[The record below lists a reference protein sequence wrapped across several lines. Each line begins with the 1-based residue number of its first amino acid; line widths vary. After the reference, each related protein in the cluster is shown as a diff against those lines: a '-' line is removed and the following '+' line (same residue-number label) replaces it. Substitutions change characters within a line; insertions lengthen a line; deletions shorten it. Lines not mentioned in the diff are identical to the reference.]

1 MASTGTGTMKQQRRR
16 FSLQTPVNFIS
27 KMGRKLSVGN
37 NQHQQQPSA
46 AASAQLSFRSSSVP
60 GSLNHLSDPYA
71 AVVVAAGKKKERA
84 GSRSRWSKSNSFS
97 SVCDSEEE
105 LNRQF
110 ADFDTCLSGFDDAPA
125 RPVRQSLP
133 VPTILLQ
140 PADDDDD
147 SDLGEKKPGGRQRS
161 RSETRSPSHFSRFLK
176 FNRRRTSPTNHSPTS
191 PVSQSLEFPVQYE
204 RRGSFQSTLGITTPI
219 LKCSLEQLPEGVQVH
234 HATRTCSPSPEHF
247 NGPSLSPSA
256 LLNYEPDRF
265 RFDSKS
271 TAIVRDRS
279 ATFSST
285 DGMDRRNPSLELVPR
300 GTVQRERSVSF
311 SATQAGGGSSTSSS
325 SSSRTPPDDRM
336 TKKRRSLSHL
346 FWPPS
351 ALFGRSRTKS
361 RSVDQ
366 SLAAAFDVDVIGGLS
381 RLAGSAL
388 GSSTDSGGGGGRPGS
403 PIGERRSSGSG
414 GSNSRLAEDTLA
426 YTVQSNDT
434 LTSLAARFDTTPS
447 ELVAINKLH
456 SRLIFPGQVLL
467 VPRKD
472 ADANRGAGL
481 ESEGAGTSSS
491 SEPGE
496 AGTALGPQMALN
508 VSIRSSSSNSNI
520 NEVGRDSNGGYSS
533 PTAERPIEHAF
544 LDSLRPPGSP
554 RFNRADLSFTNQGS
568 GAGQSGSS
576 ASDFA
581 NIEREI
587 NNEELLTSMDV
598 ETERIRDRS
607 AYEKFLKIHVRH
619 ITDGQ
624 GVVAGVLLV
633 TPNTVMFDPNV
644 SDTLV
649 IEHGAEAYGVIA
661 PMEFVVNAALYP
673 DIAHMR
679 LADSK
684 GQPDQPIT
692 DPIYFPTNCPLHRKY
707 SILKEKAHLKGKQT
721 SPEEAVVDLD
731 PAAGILAI
739 AGDIQ
744 RRWSEG
750 EDTRESCESQATAQ
764 EDDAA
769 GSSKTSDASPL
780 PAPSQEPPTPKDKET
795 RANSLTAESVDGAVV
810 TVVSEPLCPIIPPP
824 SVVEAAHQSGH
835 VIRLHVKNEP
845 VVPSAVA
852 DVAAGPPENDLV
864 DKSSLSSDNTKLT
877 SGIRVV
883 SSMDK
888 TPSGEREDELCI
900 SEELNVTDD
909 DDKDEAFHSS
919 TGSGYEQAISEAMI
933 DESEYRARHFSV
945 GTTSS
950 MGPHQSGAAR
960 SRAMHSSFHR
970 QPRHAS
976 GGSEPIPASRPQSSS
991 PAPIASSPESRGQRM
1006 LKRLSYPLV
1015 WMGESLTADSK
1026 ENSPVLPA
1034 DKDPNAESVF
1044 SKVFSRRLSTENSL
1058 KLDSRLVPN
1067 LFRGKDQGHHHQQQH
1082 HQHHHHNNPISSGQP
1097 PAGAQPK
1104 LGYRS
1109 MVSVDDVP
1117 ELFAS
1122 LDILRSPYFELNF
1135 IELIPKPAQPCD
1147 APPLYLRLRMGKPL
1161 NRKGGMTTPI
1171 MSYGKKKMKPEYWFS
1186 IPRDKADSLCRF
1198 FLLWSPDVYGE
1209 PGDADSVAKRG
1220 FELITEDLE
1229 WEEPSP
1235 VRRTKPVKKAKGQL
1249 GGKSKS
1255 GDHDQVGGED
1265 EDDPL
1270 GVTAELAKESWERAK
1285 APYVRL
1291 FTILKTQATLFE
1303 SDQDEIVSLNEE
1315 VRRALYGSERLSAL
1329 DLDSYLPDLIGP
1341 TEVLTDEY
1349 RKQLA
1354 KHLPARVEGYPWSL
1368 VFSTSQNG
1376 FSLNSLYRKMIGIDS
1391 PILLVIE
1398 DTQGNVFG
1406 AITSCEIRVSES
1418 FYGTGESLLFV
1429 INPKMQI
1436 YPWSGDNS
1444 YFIQGNNESL
1454 AIGAGDG
1461 RFGLWLDGDLNQ
1473 GRTQTCKTF
1482 GNDPLSPDE
1491 DFWVKTLECW
1501 AFM

>member
-1 MASTGTGTMKQQRRR
+1 MTSSDHGLTGPQ
-16 FSLQTPVNFIS
+16 
-27 KMGRKLSVGN
+27 
-37 NQHQQQPSA
+37 
-46 AASAQLSFRSSSVP
+46 
-60 GSLNHLSDPYA
+60 
-71 AVVVAAGKKKERA
+71 
-84 GSRSRWSKSNSFS
+84 
-97 SVCDSEEE
+97 
-105 LNRQF
+105 
-110 ADFDTCLSGFDDAPA
+110 
-125 RPVRQSLP
+125 
-133 VPTILLQ
+133 
-140 PADDDDD
+140 
-147 SDLGEKKPGGRQRS
+147 RQRS
-161 RSETRSPSHFSRFLK
+161 IKDRLK
-176 FNRRRTSPTNHSPTS
+176 D
-191 PVSQSLEFPVQYE
+191 
-204 RRGSFQSTLGITTPI
+204 G
-219 LKCSLEQLPEGVQVH
+219 
-234 HATRTCSPSPEHF
+234 
-247 NGPSLSPSA
+247 LSSW
-256 LLNYEPDRF
+256 
-265 RFDSKS
+265 
-271 TAIVRDRS
+271 
-279 ATFSST
+279 
-285 DGMDRRNPSLELVPR
+285 
-300 GTVQRERSVSF
+300 Q
-311 SATQAGGGSSTSSS
+311 
-325 SSSRTPPDDRM
+325 
-336 TKKRRSLSHL
+336 
-346 FWPPS
+346 
-351 ALFGRSRTKS
+351 TKS

-388 GSSTDSGGGGGRPGS
+388 GSSTDSGGGGRPGS

-491 SEPGE
+491 EPGE

-554 RFNRADLSFTNQGS
+554 RFNRVDLSFTNQGS

-721 SPEEAVVDLD
+721 SQEEAVVDLD

-750 EDTRESCESQATAQ
+750 EDTRQSCESQATAQ

-769 GSSKTSDASPL
+769 GSSKTSIASPL
-780 PAPSQEPPTPKDKET
+780 PAPSQSLPQEPTPKDKET

-810 TVVSEPLCPIIPPP
+810 TVVSEPLCPIVPPP

-845 VVPSAVA
+845 LVPSAVA
-852 DVAAGPPENDLV
+852 DVAAGPAENDLV

-919 TGSGYEQAISEAMI
+919 AGSGYEQAISEAMI

-976 GGSEPIPASRPQSSS
+976 GGSEPIPTSRPQSSS

-1044 SKVFSRRLSTENSL
+1044 SKVFSSNHPDHSVELSCDNSMVSQTTPEESLMIPDFSEFIVPDRSGILLATAAAISTISIAIGTIDGARRLSTENSL

-1082 HQHHHHNNPISSGQP
+1082 HQHHHNNPISSGQP

-1209 PGDADSVAKRG
+1209 PGDAESVAKRG

>member
-1 MASTGTGTMKQQRRR
+1 MASASGMRSDKMNQQRRR
-16 FSLQTPVNFIS
+16 FSLQTSVNFIN
-27 KMGRKLSVGN
+27 KMGRKLSIGS
-37 NQHQQQPSA
+37 QHSGH
-46 AASAQLSFRSSSVP
+46 SSRSSSCT
-60 GSLNHLSDPYA
+60 GSLNNLSDQH
-71 AVVVAAGKKKERA
+71 VAERQFKF
-84 GSRSRWSKSNSFS
+84 GGHSHNERTGRS
-97 SVCDSEEE
+97 
-105 LNRQF
+105 NRRF
-110 ADFDTCLSGFDDAPA
+110 ADFDTYLGGFDDGPA
-125 RPVRQSLP
+125 AVGRPAP
-133 VPTILLQ
+133 VPIILLQ
-140 PADDDDD
+140 SADEDDEQN
-147 SDLGEKKPGGRQRS
+147 GAGGRQRS
-161 RSETRSPSHFSRFLK
+161 RSETRPPSHFSRLLK
-176 FNRRRTSPTNHSPTS
+176 FHRRRPSQSENS
-191 PVSQSLEFPVQYE
+191 PVLAQSLEFPVPYE
-204 RRGSFQSTLGITTPI
+204 RRGSFQSSSTLGVATPV

-234 HATRTCSPSPEHF
+234 HATRTCSPSPEPF
-247 NGPSLSPSA
+247 NGPCSLSVPVNHNEE
-256 LLNYEPDRF
+256 LPDKLGF
-265 RFDSKS
+265 KS
-271 TAIVRDRS
+271 TFRDRS

-285 DGMDRRNPSLELVPR
+285 DGLDRRNPSAELTRP
-300 GTVQRERSVSF
+300 VQRERSVSF
-311 SATQAGGGSSTSSS
+311 SATQAGSPSASP
-325 SSSRTPPDDRM
+325 TPADDR
-336 TKKRRSLSHL
+336 TKKRRSLGYL

-351 ALFGRSRTKS
+351 GLFSRSRTKS

-388 GSSTDSGGGGGRPGS
+388 GSSTDSGGGGRPGS

-414 GSNSRLAEDTLA
+414 GSNSRLTEDTLA

-472 ADANRGAGL
+472 ADASRGAAAD
-481 ESEGAGTSSS
+481 SEGAGMSATG
-491 SEPGE
+491 GE
-496 AGTALGPQMALN
+496 SATVGPHMSLN
-508 VSIRSSSSNSNI
+508 VSIRSSTSNTNI
-520 NEVGRDSNGGYSS
+520 NEIGRDSNGGYAS

-554 RFNRADLSFTNQGS
+554 RFNRVDLSFTSPKS
-568 GAGQSGSS
+568 GAGQTGTC
-576 ASDFA
+576 ASDLA

-587 NNEELLTSMDV
+587 NNEEILTQMD
-598 ETERIRDRS
+598 EEAERLRDRS

-707 SILKEKAHLKGKQT
+707 ALLKERAHLKEKET
-721 SPEEAVVDLD
+721 SNPLDVDDLD

-750 EDTRESCESQATAQ
+750 EDAGGDGSQATAQ
-764 EDDAA
+764 GDALAEAAASSVPATLEPVRSDDEATQTRT
-769 GSSKTSDASPL
+769 SSLSHD
-780 PAPSQEPPTPKDKET
+780 
-795 RANSLTAESVDGAVV
+795 SVDGAVV
-810 TVVSEPLCPIIPPP
+810 TVTSKPVCPIIPPP

-835 VIRLHVKNEP
+835 VIRLHVKNETS
-845 VVPSAVA
+845 VPASVA
-852 DVAAGPPENDLV
+852 DDSAGGPRKGELDLV
-864 DKSSLSSDNTKLT
+864 DKSSLSCDHSLV
-877 SGIRVV
+877 SGMRLA

-919 TGSGYEQAISEAMI
+919 TGSAYEQAINEAMM
-933 DESEYRARHFSV
+933 DDSESRPRHGST
-945 GTTSS
+945 GTTSA

-976 GGSEPIPASRPQSSS
+976 GSEPMATSRPQSSS
-991 PAPIASSPESRGQRM
+991 PAPIASSPETRGQRM

-1026 ENSPVLPA
+1026 ENSPVLLA

-1067 LFRGKDQGHHHQQQH
+1067 LFRGKDQGHQQQQQH
-1082 HQHHHHNNPISSGQP
+1082 NANSSGQSSG
-1097 PAGAQPK
+1097 GAQPK

-1122 LDILRSPYFELNF
+1122 LDK
-1135 IELIPKPAQPCD
+1135 LIPKPAQPCD

-1161 NRKGGMTTPI
+1161 NRKGAMTTPI

-1209 PGDADSVAKRG
+1209 PGDAECVAKRG

-1235 VRRTKPVKKAKGQL
+1235 VRRQKPAKKSKGSS
-1249 GGKSKS
+1249 GGKRS
-1255 GDHDQVGGED
+1255 GEHDVTED
-1265 EDDPL
+1265 EDDPH
-1270 GVTAELAKESWERAK
+1270 GVTSDLAKESW
-1285 APYVRL
+1285 
-1291 FTILKTQATLFE
+1291 
-1303 SDQDEIVSLNEE
+1303 EIVSLNEE

-1354 KHLPARVEGYPWSL
+1354 KHLPARVEGYPWTL

-1376 FSLNSLYRKMIGIDS
+1376 FSLSSLYRKMIGIDS

-1418 FYGTGESLLFV
+1418 FYGTGESLLFA

-1473 GRTQTCKTF
+1473 GRSQTCKTF

>member
-1122 LDILRSPYFELNF
+1122 LDK
-1135 IELIPKPAQPCD
+1135 LIPKPAQPCD

>member
-1 MASTGTGTMKQQRRR
+1 MTSSDGLTG
-16 FSLQTPVNFIS
+16 P
-27 KMGRKLSVGN
+27 
-37 NQHQQQPSA
+37 H
-46 AASAQLSFRSSSVP
+46 
-60 GSLNHLSDPYA
+60 
-71 AVVVAAGKKKERA
+71 
-84 GSRSRWSKSNSFS
+84 
-97 SVCDSEEE
+97 
-105 LNRQF
+105 
-110 ADFDTCLSGFDDAPA
+110 
-125 RPVRQSLP
+125 
-133 VPTILLQ
+133 
-140 PADDDDD
+140 
-147 SDLGEKKPGGRQRS
+147 RQRS
-161 RSETRSPSHFSRFLK
+161 IKDRLK
-176 FNRRRTSPTNHSPTS
+176 D
-191 PVSQSLEFPVQYE
+191 
-204 RRGSFQSTLGITTPI
+204 G
-219 LKCSLEQLPEGVQVH
+219 
-234 HATRTCSPSPEHF
+234 
-247 NGPSLSPSA
+247 LSSW
-256 LLNYEPDRF
+256 
-265 RFDSKS
+265 
-271 TAIVRDRS
+271 
-279 ATFSST
+279 
-285 DGMDRRNPSLELVPR
+285 
-300 GTVQRERSVSF
+300 Q
-311 SATQAGGGSSTSSS
+311 
-325 SSSRTPPDDRM
+325 
-336 TKKRRSLSHL
+336 
-346 FWPPS
+346 
-351 ALFGRSRTKS
+351 TKS

-388 GSSTDSGGGGGRPGS
+388 GSSTDSGGGGRPGS

-414 GSNSRLAEDTLA
+414 GSNSRLTEDTLA

-472 ADANRGAGL
+472 ADASRGAAAD
-481 ESEGAGTSSS
+481 SEGAGMSATG
-491 SEPGE
+491 GE
-496 AGTALGPQMALN
+496 SATVGPHMSLN
-508 VSIRSSSSNSNI
+508 VSIRSSTSNTNI
-520 NEVGRDSNGGYSS
+520 NEIGRDSNGGYAS

-554 RFNRADLSFTNQGS
+554 RFNRVDLSFTSPKS
-568 GAGQSGSS
+568 GAGQTGTC
-576 ASDFA
+576 ASDLA

-587 NNEELLTSMDV
+587 NNEEILTQMD
-598 ETERIRDRS
+598 EEAERLRDRS

-707 SILKEKAHLKGKQT
+707 ALLKERAHLKEKET
-721 SPEEAVVDLD
+721 SNPLDVDDLD
-731 PAAGILAI
+731 PAAGILAV

-750 EDTRESCESQATAQ
+750 EDAGGDGSQATAQ
-764 EDDAA
+764 GDALAEAAASSVPATLEPVRSDDEATQTRT
-769 GSSKTSDASPL
+769 SSLSHD
-780 PAPSQEPPTPKDKET
+780 
-795 RANSLTAESVDGAVV
+795 SVDGAVV
-810 TVVSEPLCPIIPPP
+810 TVTSKPVCPIIPPP

-835 VIRLHVKNEP
+835 VIRLHVKNETS
-845 VVPSAVA
+845 VPASVA
-852 DVAAGPPENDLV
+852 DASAGGPRKGELDLV
-864 DKSSLSSDNTKLT
+864 DKSSLSCDHSLV
-877 SGIRVV
+877 SGMRLA

-919 TGSGYEQAISEAMI
+919 TGSAYEQAINEAMM
-933 DESEYRARHFSV
+933 DDSESRPRHGST
-945 GTTSS
+945 GTTSA

-976 GGSEPIPASRPQSSS
+976 GSEPMATSRPQSSS
-991 PAPIASSPESRGQRM
+991 PAPIASSPETRGQRM

-1026 ENSPVLPA
+1026 ENSPVLLA

-1044 SKVFSRRLSTENSL
+1044 SKVFSSNHADQSVELSCDNSMASQTTDDSWVVADVTEHTGAERSAILMAAAAAIAIGTIDGARRLSTENSL

-1067 LFRGKDQGHHHQQQH
+1067 LFRGKDQGHQQQQQH
-1082 HQHHHHNNPISSGQP
+1082 NANSSGQSSG
-1097 PAGAQPK
+1097 GAQPK

-1122 LDILRSPYFELNF
+1122 LDK
-1135 IELIPKPAQPCD
+1135 LIPKPAQPCD

-1161 NRKGGMTTPI
+1161 NRKGAMTTPI

-1209 PGDADSVAKRG
+1209 PGDAECVAKRG

-1235 VRRTKPVKKAKGQL
+1235 VRRQKPAKKSKGSS
-1249 GGKSKS
+1249 GGKRS
-1255 GDHDQVGGED
+1255 GEHDVTED
-1265 EDDPL
+1265 EDDPH
-1270 GVTAELAKESWERAK
+1270 GVTSDLAKESW
-1285 APYVRL
+1285 
-1291 FTILKTQATLFE
+1291 
-1303 SDQDEIVSLNEE
+1303 EIVSLNEE

-1354 KHLPARVEGYPWSL
+1354 KHLPARVEGYPWTL

-1376 FSLNSLYRKMIGIDS
+1376 FSLSSLYRKMIGIDS

-1418 FYGTGESLLFV
+1418 FYGTGESLLFA

-1473 GRTQTCKTF
+1473 GRSQTCKTF

>member
-1 MASTGTGTMKQQRRR
+1 MASAPSAGGMRAEKMSQQRRR
-16 FSLQTPVNFIS
+16 FSLQTSVNFIN
-27 KMGRKLSVGN
+27 KMGRKWSIGS
-37 NQHQQQPSA
+37 QHSGQS
-46 AASAQLSFRSSSVP
+46 SRSSSCT
-60 GSLNHLSDPYA
+60 GSLSNLSDHY
-71 AVVVAAGKKKERA
+71 VAERQFKFGGHSGERA
-84 GSRSRWSKSNSFS
+84 GRSRWRKPAPASAHG
-97 SVCDSEEE
+97 SEEE
-105 LNRQF
+105 LNRRF
-110 ADFDTCLSGFDDAPA
+110 ADFDTYFGGFDDGPA
-125 RPVRQSLP
+125 SPAGRPGP
-133 VPTILLQ
+133 IPIILLQ
-140 PADDDDD
+140 SADEDKEDNQQ
-147 SDLGEKKPGGRQRS
+147 GGRQRS
-161 RSETRSPSHFSRFLK
+161 RSETRPPSHFSRLLK
-176 FNRRRTSPTNHSPTS
+176 FHRRRPSQTENSPSPTS
-191 PVSQSLEFPVQYE
+191 VTQSMEFPMPYE
-204 RRGSFQSTLGITTPI
+204 RRGSFQSLSTLGVATPV

-234 HATRTCSPSPEHF
+234 HATRTCSPSPEPL
-247 NGPSLSPSA
+247 NGPSLSVHV
-256 LLNYEPDRF
+256 NQTEEMMQPDKLGF
-265 RFDSKS
+265 NKS
-271 TAIVRDRS
+271 TFRDRS

-285 DGMDRRNPSLELVPR
+285 DGLDRRRPSSSELSRPL
-300 GTVQRERSVSF
+300 QRERSVSF
-311 SATQAGGGSSTSSS
+311 SATQAGSPSA
-325 SSSRTPPDDRM
+325 SRTPADDR
-336 TKKRRSLSHL
+336 TKKRRSLGYL

-351 ALFGRSRTKS
+351 GLFSRSRTKS

-388 GSSTDSGGGGGRPGS
+388 GSSTDSGGGGRAGS
-403 PIGERRSSGSG
+403 PIGERRSSASG
-414 GSNSRLAEDTLA
+414 GSNSRLTEDTLA

-472 ADANRGAGL
+472 GDASRGAGAD
-481 ESEGAGTSSS
+481 SDGAGTSAAAA
-491 SEPGE
+491 GE
-496 AGTALGPQMALN
+496 SGPVGAHMSLN
-508 VSIRSSSSNSNI
+508 VSIRSSSSTSHTNI
-520 NEVGRDSNGGYSS
+520 NEIGRDSNGGYAS
-533 PTAERPIEHAF
+533 PTSERPIEHAF

-554 RFNRADLSFTNQGS
+554 RFNRVDLSFTSPNS
-568 GAGQSGSS
+568 GAAGQTGAC
-576 ASDFA
+576 ASDLA

-587 NNEELLTSMDV
+587 NNEDVLTQMD
-598 ETERIRDRS
+598 EEAERLRDRS

-707 SILKEKAHLKGKQT
+707 ALLKERAHLKDKET
-721 SPEEAVVDLD
+721 SSDPLAVELD

-750 EDTRESCESQATAQ
+750 EDSARGDDSRATAQ
-764 EDDAA
+764 GDALA
-769 GSSKTSDASPL
+769 DSAASSVPATLQPVRNEEASKTRTSSISND
-780 PAPSQEPPTPKDKET
+780 
-795 RANSLTAESVDGAVV
+795 SVDGAVV
-810 TVVSEPLCPIIPPP
+810 TVTSKPVCPIIPPP

-835 VIRLHVKNEP
+835 VIRLHVKNETL
-845 VVPSAVA
+845 VPASVT
-852 DVAAGPPENDLV
+852 DVPAGGPRKEELDLV
-864 DKSSLSSDNTKLT
+864 DKSSLSSDNSLV
-877 SGIRVV
+877 SGMRIA

-888 TPSGEREDELCI
+888 TPSGERDDELCI

-919 TGSGYEQAISEAMI
+919 TGSAYEQAINEAMM
-933 DESEYRARHFSV
+933 DDSECRPRHSST
-945 GTTSS
+945 GTTSA

-976 GGSEPIPASRPQSSS
+976 GSEPIATSRPQSSS
-991 PAPIASSPESRGQRM
+991 PAPIASSPETRGQRM

-1026 ENSPVLPA
+1026 ENSPVLVA

-1067 LFRGKDQGHHHQQQH
+1067 LFRGKDQGHQQQQQQQH
-1082 HQHHHHNNPISSGQP
+1082 NASGQSSSG
-1097 PAGAQPK
+1097 GAQPK

-1122 LDILRSPYFELNF
+1122 LDK
-1135 IELIPKPAQPCD
+1135 LIPKPAQPCD

-1161 NRKGGMTTPI
+1161 NRKGAMTTPI

-1209 PGDADSVAKRG
+1209 PGDAECVAKRG

-1235 VRRTKPVKKAKGQL
+1235 VRRQKPGKKSKGL
-1249 GGKSKS
+1249 SGGKTRS
-1255 GDHDQVGGED
+1255 GEHDVTED
-1265 EDDPL
+1265 EDDPH
-1270 GVTAELAKESWERAK
+1270 GVASDLAKESW
-1285 APYVRL
+1285 
-1291 FTILKTQATLFE
+1291 
-1303 SDQDEIVSLNEE
+1303 EIVSLNEE

-1354 KHLPARVEGYPWSL
+1354 KHLPARVEGYPWTL

-1418 FYGTGESLLFV
+1418 FYGTGESLLFA

-1473 GRTQTCKTF
+1473 GRSQTCKTF

>member
-1 MASTGTGTMKQQRRR
+1 MTSSDHGLTGPQ
-16 FSLQTPVNFIS
+16 
-27 KMGRKLSVGN
+27 
-37 NQHQQQPSA
+37 
-46 AASAQLSFRSSSVP
+46 
-60 GSLNHLSDPYA
+60 
-71 AVVVAAGKKKERA
+71 
-84 GSRSRWSKSNSFS
+84 
-97 SVCDSEEE
+97 
-105 LNRQF
+105 
-110 ADFDTCLSGFDDAPA
+110 
-125 RPVRQSLP
+125 
-133 VPTILLQ
+133 
-140 PADDDDD
+140 
-147 SDLGEKKPGGRQRS
+147 RQRS
-161 RSETRSPSHFSRFLK
+161 IKDRLK
-176 FNRRRTSPTNHSPTS
+176 D
-191 PVSQSLEFPVQYE
+191 
-204 RRGSFQSTLGITTPI
+204 G
-219 LKCSLEQLPEGVQVH
+219 
-234 HATRTCSPSPEHF
+234 
-247 NGPSLSPSA
+247 LSSW
-256 LLNYEPDRF
+256 
-265 RFDSKS
+265 
-271 TAIVRDRS
+271 
-279 ATFSST
+279 
-285 DGMDRRNPSLELVPR
+285 
-300 GTVQRERSVSF
+300 Q
-311 SATQAGGGSSTSSS
+311 
-325 SSSRTPPDDRM
+325 
-336 TKKRRSLSHL
+336 
-346 FWPPS
+346 
-351 ALFGRSRTKS
+351 TKS

-1044 SKVFSRRLSTENSL
+1044 SKVFSSNHPDHSVELSCDNSMVSQTTPEESLMVPDFSEFIVPDRSGILLATAAAIAIGTIDGARRLSTENSL

-1122 LDILRSPYFELNF
+1122 LDK
-1135 IELIPKPAQPCD
+1135 LIPKPAQPCD

-1270 GVTAELAKESWERAK
+1270 GVTAELAKESW
-1285 APYVRL
+1285 
-1291 FTILKTQATLFE
+1291 
-1303 SDQDEIVSLNEE
+1303 EIVSLNEE

>member
-1122 LDILRSPYFELNF
+1122 LDK
-1135 IELIPKPAQPCD
+1135 LIPKPAQPCD

-1270 GVTAELAKESWERAK
+1270 GVTAELAKESW
-1285 APYVRL
+1285 
-1291 FTILKTQATLFE
+1291 
-1303 SDQDEIVSLNEE
+1303 EIVSLNEE

>member
-1 MASTGTGTMKQQRRR
+1 MASNGSFTK
-16 FSLQTPVNFIS
+16 TP
-27 KMGRKLSVGN
+27 
-37 NQHQQQPSA
+37 
-46 AASAQLSFRSSSVP
+46 
-60 GSLNHLSDPYA
+60 
-71 AVVVAAGKKKERA
+71 KKDKYLKIPKTLRE
-84 GSRSRWSKSNSFS
+84 GW
-97 SVCDSEEE
+97 
-105 LNRQF
+105 
-110 ADFDTCLSGFDDAPA
+110 AD
-125 RPVRQSLP
+125 V
-133 VPTILLQ
+133 
-140 PADDDDD
+140 
-147 SDLGEKKPGGRQRS
+147 
-161 RSETRSPSHFSRFLK
+161 TRSTPSSPDS
-176 FNRRRTSPTNHSPTS
+176 RRTSPFRTANELSRSVNFLLNVHEVGVVDSPTS
-191 PVSQSLEFPVQYE
+191 GSESGSSL
-204 RRGSFQSTLGITTPI
+204 
-219 LKCSLEQLPEGVQVH
+219 
-234 HATRTCSPSPEHF
+234 
-247 NGPSLSPSA
+247 
-256 LLNYEPDRF
+256 
-265 RFDSKS
+265 
-271 TAIVRDRS
+271 
-279 ATFSST
+279 
-285 DGMDRRNPSLELVPR
+285 DGLDKAGETWV
-300 GTVQRERSVSF
+300 
-311 SATQAGGGSSTSSS
+311 AGGARKSSLQPAPKPITPEEMPRRSSTSRLFESGGS
-325 SSSRTPPDDRM
+325 
-336 TKKRRSLSHL
+336 RRSPHSSVGNLL
-346 FWPPS
+346 T
-351 ALFGRSRTKS
+351 AVLAKTLRKKTKS

-1044 SKVFSRRLSTENSL
+1044 SKVFSSNHPDHSVELSCDNSMVSQTTPEESLMVPDFSEFIVPDRSGILLATAAAIAIGTIDGARRLSTENSL

-1122 LDILRSPYFELNF
+1122 LDK
-1135 IELIPKPAQPCD
+1135 LIPKPAQPCD

-1270 GVTAELAKESWERAK
+1270 GVTAELAKESW
-1285 APYVRL
+1285 
-1291 FTILKTQATLFE
+1291 
-1303 SDQDEIVSLNEE
+1303 EIVSLNEE